1 MKTYEIMI
9 IYNPQ
14 LSDAQIKEAV
24 EKSKKTISSF
34 KSEILMEDP
43 MGRKKFS
50 HPIKKHKDGFYYYF
64 KVKSYPENIKEIN
77 YHIKVQENVLR
88 ISTISAEKKEAVK
101 KI

>member
-14 LSDAQIKEAV
+14 LSDLQIKEAV
-24 EKSKKTISSF
+24 EKSKKIISSA
-34 KSEILMEDP
+34 KAEVLMEDSL
-43 MGRKKFS
+43 GRKKFS
-50 HPIKKHKDGFYYYF
+50 HPIKKYKDGFYYYL

-77 YHIKVQENVLR
+77 YNIKVQENVLR
-88 ISTISAEKKEAVK
+88 VSIILADKKETIK